1 MEKQEKKK
9 FNQVETEIDLMELL
23 YAIRRH
29 IVAVIVCVL
38 LCAVMAATAT
48 KMLITPMYNASSQ
61 IYVFTQT
68 TSVTSLADLQIGAQ
82 LASDF
87 QILGTS
93 RPVIERVIKKL
104 NLDTTYEAVAGSI
117 RVENLSNSRIL
128 KITATNADPQLAAD
142 ISNAMAQSLST
153 RVAEVMATD
162 APSIV
167 EQAVVPKYPA
177 SPSTSKNT
185 ILGGMMGLVLSV
197 GVIVIRF
204 MMDDTIKNAADVEKY
219 LGINTLAS
227 IPLEYDAANRKK
239 AKKKGIPKEA
249 IHKSNSNNQ
258 QQSASRHISVP
269 HHHGGHKK

>member
-1 MEKQEKKK
+1 MEIKEKKN
-9 FNQVETEIDLMELL
+9 FNQTEIDLLDL
-23 YAIRRH
+23 FYVVWRH
-29 IVAVIVCVL
+29 IVAVVVSVSV
-38 LCAVMAATAT
+38 CAVVAAVGT
-48 KMLITPMYNASSQ
+48 KMWITPVYKASSQ
-61 IYVFTQT
+61 IYIFTQT

-104 NLDTTYEAVAGSI
+104 NLNATYEALVGSI

-128 KITATNADPQLAAD
+128 KITATNTDPQLAAD
-142 ISNAMAQSLST
+142 ISNATAQSLST

-185 ILGGMMGLVLSV
+185 VLGGMLGLVLSV

-219 LGINTLAS
+219 LGMNTLAA
-227 IPLEYDAANRKK
+227 IPLEYDAAT
-239 AKKKGIPKEA
+239 AKKNKKRFSKKNKDNA
-249 IHKSNSNNQ
+249 NSVNQ
-258 QQSASRHISVP
+258 QNSTSRHITAPSR
-269 HHHGGHKK
+269 HSAHKN